1 MYGTMAK
8 TRKKGLRKVE
18 GSQPKAL
25 VDSLSLVEMFERFM
39 AMKRTE
45 GLSRRTI
52 EEYEVHFG
60 YLLNYVGSDLAKEE
74 ITADVFRGYV
84 GWMLHDRGLSP
95 VTANVRIRTMRAFI
109 RFCFVEGYISVPIH
123 EKIKTLK
130 TDEDTIESFT
140 TAEIK
145 ALLNAVDT
153 STFAGF
159 RDFVMI
165 CTLLD
170 TMVRISELLAIKRCN
185 VNLKEG
191 TIKLEAHET
200 KTRRA
205 RTVPISSKTCKL
217 LDEYLTETEEFGHD
231 LLFLTYDGRPIVANS
246 WRRRLSE
253 YGEHAGISN
262 KRVSPH
268 TFRHTAAL
276 LYILN
281 GGDPFSL
288 QKILGHSDM
297 SMVRKYIQMSNAD
310 VKRQHNTF
318 SPLKNIKL

>member
-1 MYGTMAK
+1 MYGVKST
-8 TRKKGLRKVE
+8 TRKKGLRTAV
-18 GSQPKAL
+18 GSQPKL
-25 VDSLSLVEMFERFM
+25 MVDSLSLTEMFERFM
-39 AMKRTE
+39 AVKRTE

-60 YLLNYVGSDLAKEE
+60 YLLGYLGSDLAMDE
-74 ITADVFRGYV
+74 ITADVFRSYV
-84 GWMLHDRGLSP
+84 GWMIHERGLSP

-109 RFCFVEGYISVPIH
+109 RFCFIEGYISTPVH

-130 TDEDTIESFT
+130 TEQDTIESFS

-145 ALLNAVDT
+145 LLLNAVDT
-153 STFAGF
+153 SSFAGF

-170 TMVRISELLAIKRCN
+170 TMVRISELLAIKRHN
-185 VNLKEG
+185 INLKEG

-205 RTVPISSKTCKL
+205 RGVPISSKTSKL
-217 LDEYLTETEEFGHD
+217 LNDYLEEVEDFGHE
-231 LLFLTYDGRPIVANS
+231 LLFLTYTGQPILANS

-253 YGEHAGISN
+253 YGEIAGINN

-297 SMVRKYIQMSNAD
+297 SMVRKYIQMTNAD
-310 VKRQHNTF
+310 VKRQHNAF